1 MPPDPHAAAE
11 SPAAPPSTE
20 REPNLLHFGLRQWF
34 YFISGIVIL
43 CGLLARLEVAGALV
57 LASIVALVAAHVLGT
72 FLGTRLRDTSN
83 EVVRWKA
90 RPSSADADNPVA
102 LPQPVTL
109 ANLRLPAATS
119 LAGRNVS
126 SRRSNW
132 ALAVGAAGGFA
143 FGAWAINEL
152 AGPTVTWSGLALGAV
167 SCGVMGAWGVLLIAS
182 FWAIARQA
190 LRSASRDE

>member
-34 YFISGIVIL
+34 YFISGVVIL
-43 CGLLARLEVAGALV
+43 CGLFARLEVAGALV

-72 FLGTRLRDTSN
+72 FLGTRLRDTS
-83 EVVRWKA
+83 EDVVRWKG
-90 RPSSADADNPVA
+90 RSGSNDADNPVA

-119 LAGRNVS
+119 LAGRNVN
-126 SRRSNW
+126 SRRNNW

-152 AGPTVTWSGLALGAV
+152 AGPSVTWPGLALGAV

-190 LRSASRDE
+190 LRNASRDE

>member
-1 MPPDPHAAAE
+1 MPPDPLAAAE

-43 CGLLARLEVAGALV
+43 CGLFARLEVAGAIV

-72 FLGTRLRDTSN
+72 FLGTRLRDTSE
-83 EVVRWKA
+83 EVVRWKG
-90 RPSSADADNPVA
+90 RPGSADADNPVA
-102 LPQPVTL
+102 LPQPVKL

-119 LAGRNVS
+119 LAGRTVS
-126 SRRSNW
+126 SRRNNW

-143 FGAWAINEL
+143 CGAWAISEL
-152 AGPTVTWSGLALGAV
+152 AGPSVTWPGLALGAV

-190 LRSASRDE
+190 LRNASRDE